1 MRKSRHKNKSRS
13 SIFPI
18 KVDEL
23 QDLLESKFENNPDLI
38 FTIYEHQQK
47 KVAIFFIAYQV
58 QSDKLE
64 EFLLQ
69 PLLNKKEEWT
79 NKSLLNEIPLSTGAT
94 KDNLEDILEK
104 LLIGEVFVYPEGEK
118 ETVSFLLLKKEKRQL
133 ARAET
138 ESLVLGPKVAFTE
151 SLVTNLNLVR
161 WGIRS
166 TDLVL
171 EEIKVGKITPRE
183 VRIVYMKSIA
193 NESDVNTMRQ
203 RIQDLNVDTIEDNTV
218 LMQYIEDSQITIFP
232 QFYSTELPDR
242 FCYTVTSGKVGVLME
257 GSPNGF
263 IGPTTLFSFF
273 ESTEDIYMRW
283 NAGSFFRILRFVA
296 MVLSVLLTPLY
307 VAAVTYHY
315 ELIPTPELIT
325 LGQSRAAVPFPPL
338 LEALILE
345 FMIELLREAGARLP
359 TKVGQTMGIVGGI
372 VIGQAAVEAGLTSSI
387 LIIVIGI
394 SALASFT
401 SPSYLMGTTVR
412 VIRFPMI
419 ILAGLFGIIGIMLGI
434 CFLIIHLLRITSLG
448 RPYLTPLYPFMWK
461 DFNKALFRLPLNLQS
476 NRAFLLRPKD
486 ATRYK
491 RKESTKKKDIDE

>member
-1 MRKSRHKNKSRS
+1 MRKNRHKNKS

-18 KVDEL
+18 KVGEL
-23 QDLLESKFENNPDLI
+23 KDLLQSKFENNPDLI
-38 FTIYEHQQK
+38 FSIYQHQNK
-47 KVAIFFIAYQV
+47 RIAVFFISYQV
-58 QSDKLE
+58 QTDKLE
-64 EFLLQ
+64 NFLLQ
-69 PLLNKKEEWT
+69 PLLNNKKEWT
-79 NKSLLNEIPLSTGAT
+79 SESILNEIPLDNGTT
-94 KDNLEDILEK
+94 KDKLEDILQK
-104 LLIGEVFVYPEGEK
+104 LLIGEAFVYVEDEQ
-118 ETVSFLLLKKEKRQL
+118 ETVSYLLPKKEKRQL
-133 ARAET
+133 TKAET
-138 ESLVLGPKVAFTE
+138 ESIVLGPKVAFTE
-151 SLVTNLNLVR
+151 TLMTNLNLVR

-166 TDLVL
+166 TDLVF
-171 EEIKVGKITPRE
+171 EEIKVGKLAPRE
-183 VRIVYMKSIA
+183 LRLVYLKSIT
-193 NESDVNTMRQ
+193 NETDVNTMRQ
-203 RIQDLNVDTIEDNTV
+203 RLQSLDVDTIPDSNV
-218 LMQYIEDSQITIFP
+218 LMQYIEDSQTTVFP

-242 FCYTVTSGKVGVLME
+242 FCYVVASGKVGVLME

-263 IGPTTLFSFF
+263 IGPSTLFSFF

-283 NAGSFFRILRFVA
+283 NTGSFLRLLRFLA
-296 MVLSVLLTPLY
+296 MIISVLLTPLY

-315 ELIPTPELIT
+315 ELIPTSELIT

-372 VIGQAAVEAGLTSSI
+372 VIGQAAVEAGLTSNI

-401 SPSYLMGTTVR
+401 SPSYLMGTTIR

-448 RPYLTPLYPFMWK
+448 RPYLTPLYPFKWK
-461 DFNKALFRLPLNLQS
+461 DFNKVLFRLPLSMQS
-476 NRAFLLRPKD
+476 HRASLLRTKD
-486 ATRYK
+486 ATRYST
-491 RKESTKKKDIDE
+491 KESKKKKDIDE